1 MTPEHSTQE
10 ESYLY
15 TSYDILNAELNMGAS
30 NSKQHSEPI
39 CIDCDKKTQ
48 KDLPSDNSSS
58 ASNDCKDEYARVT
71 ACMSEHKGQIGPCTE
86 VWDSFKECHARNA
99 KQR

>member
-1 MTPEHSTQE
+1 
-10 ESYLY
+10 
-15 TSYDILNAELNMGAS
+15 MGAS
-30 NSKQHSEPI
+30 NSKQQQSEPI

-58 ASNDCKDEYARVT
+58 ASNDCKDEYAKVT
-71 ACMSEHKGQIGPCTE
+71 ACMSEYNGQIGPCAE
-86 VWDSFKECHARNA
+86 VWDSFKECHDKNV